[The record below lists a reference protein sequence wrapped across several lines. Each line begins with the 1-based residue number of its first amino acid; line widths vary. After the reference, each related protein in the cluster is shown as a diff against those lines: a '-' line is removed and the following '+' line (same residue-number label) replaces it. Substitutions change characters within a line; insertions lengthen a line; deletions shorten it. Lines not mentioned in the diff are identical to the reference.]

1 MTNPC
6 DKCKRAVC
14 PNKCYPLNDYKRGL
28 KNRLRKAEKE
38 HKKIVRGM
46 K

>member
-14 PNKCYPLNDYKRGL
+14 PNKCYPLNDYKRGTG
-28 KNRLRKAEKE
+28 EQ
-38 HKKIVRGM
+38 M
-46 K
+46 KDER